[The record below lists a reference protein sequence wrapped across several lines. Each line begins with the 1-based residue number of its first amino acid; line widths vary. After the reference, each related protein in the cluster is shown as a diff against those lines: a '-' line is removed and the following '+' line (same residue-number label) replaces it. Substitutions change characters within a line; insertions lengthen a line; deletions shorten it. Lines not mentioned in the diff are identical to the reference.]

1 MSARRSSALLLLLG
15 LALTAAPLAAEP
27 IFLSRQY
34 SRCTNCHYSP
44 TGGGL
49 LTPYGRSLSR
59 EELSTFGKSGGT
71 PSGREHQFLFGAL
84 GDRLGPVSLGVN
96 LRPSHLDFE
105 LPGGISNSRDFLMN
119 ADVVA
124 ALRSGRFTFYGELGR
139 QPRGDDDPRVA
150 AFEHW
155 VGFESDRGFGAR
167 VGRFLPAYGVRFAD
181 HTTLTRA
188 PMGFDNEDQVYA
200 LELSHRNDR
209 HLLQLSLGPGRADDV
224 DDSEARAFTAS
235 ARLQYDLN
243 PRTVLVA
250 SGLYRAE
257 SDLAASG
264 GSTGLAVGFAPMR
277 RLTLWTQGDVRFQDN
292 GSGSDTSYALVF
304 DAAIEVY
311 RGVWLKLSP
320 QLLTAF
326 GDSSAGVMRW
336 SAGLNWLVRTHW
348 DVVISYYRDEDRS
361 SDRVNK
367 TLLLQLHLYL

>member
-1 MSARRSSALLLLLG
+1 MKARSLALLLALG
-15 LALTAAPLAAEP
+15 LSAAPLAAEP

-34 SRCTNCHYSP
+34 TRCTNCHYSP

-59 EELSTFGKSGGT
+59 EELSTFGKSPGAT

-84 GDRLGPVSLGVN
+84 GDRLSPVSLGVT

-105 LPGGISNSRDFLMN
+105 LPGGIDDSRDMLMN

-124 ALRSGRFTFYGELGR
+124 ALRSGRFTFSGELGR
-139 QPRGDDDPRVA
+139 QPRGDDPRVA
-150 AFEHW
+150 SFEHW
-155 VGFESDRGFGAR
+155 IGFESDRGFGGR

-181 HTTLTRA
+181 HTTFTRA

-209 HLLQLSLGPGRADDV
+209 HLLQLSFGPGRADDV
-224 DDSEARAFTAS
+224 DDSEARAFTTS
-235 ARLQYDLN
+235 ARFQYDLT

-250 SGLYRAE
+250 SGLYHAE
-257 SDLAASG
+257 SDLAPSG
-264 GSTGLAVGFAPMR
+264 GSTGLAIGFAPAR

-292 GSGSDTSYALVF
+292 GSGSDTSYALVV
-304 DAAIEVY
+304 DAAFEVY

-348 DVVISYYRDEDRS
+348 DVVVSYYHDEDRS
-361 SDRVNK
+361 SDRTNK

>member
-1 MSARRSSALLLLLG
+1 MNARTKALLLALG
-15 LALTAAPLAAEP
+15 LSAAPLAAEP

-34 SRCTNCHYSP
+34 ARCTNCHYSP

-59 EELSTFGKSGGT
+59 EELSSFGKSPGA

-84 GDRLGPVSLGVN
+84 GDRLGPLSLGVN

-105 LPGGISNSRDFLMN
+105 LPGGISDSRDLLMN

-124 ALRSGRFTFYGELGR
+124 ALRSGRFTFYAELGR
-139 QPRGDDDPRVA
+139 QPRGDDPRVA
-150 AFEHW
+150 SFEHW
-155 VGFESDRGFGAR
+155 IGFESDRGFGAR

-181 HTTLTRA
+181 HTTFTRA

-224 DDSEARAFTAS
+224 DDSEARAFTTS
-235 ARLQYDLN
+235 ARFQYDLT

-257 SDLAASG
+257 SDLAPSG
-264 GSTGLAVGFAPMR
+264 GSTGLALGLAPAR
-277 RLTLWTQGDVRFQDN
+277 RLTLWTQGDVRFQGGD
-292 GSGSDTSYALVF
+292 SSTTSYALVF
-304 DAAIEVY
+304 DAAFEVY

-336 SAGLNWLVRTHW
+336 SAGVNWLVRTHW
-348 DVVISYYRDEDRS
+348 DVVVSYYYDDDRS
-361 SDRVNK
+361 SDRTNK